1 MSDARERGG
10 AFTGP
15 PSFPLFA
22 WSSLPTMPPSS
33 PGHRR
38 EPDDLLSYADALNL
52 NDDEEAGE
60 DDDGRHGEGHFHY
73 FHFFVV

>member
-1 MSDARERGG
+1 
-10 AFTGP
+10 
-15 PSFPLFA
+15 
-22 WSSLPTMPPSS
+22 MPPSS